1 MAFYSV
7 NRRLVAGLALVG
19 FMLAAAGCQ
28 SGDNGILNLGIGK
41 KTDPT
46 APPPPQDPK
55 VLASQLQAYCPKVTL
70 REGTAYFNT
79 YAKGTTAKPKPKKKK
94 GETAADAA
102 AEAAAAAAAQT
113 GPNGQ
118 PVDPDHDPTKIIYQ
132 ASVTDVTRDCS
143 HANGQLSMKIAVAGK
158 VVPGPMFAPG
168 TVTMPIRIAV
178 QHGNDVLYS
187 QLHQY
192 QVQVTDP
199 TAATQFVFTDAN
211 VVVPEPTAK
220 DYLAFAGYDDTTP
233 KVVAEKAKGKKK
245 KRAPATN

>member
-7 NRRLVAGLALVG
+7 NRRFVAGLALAG

-28 SGDNGILNLGIGK
+28 SSDNGILNLGFGK
-41 KTDPT
+41 KDPT

-55 VLASQLQAYCPKVTL
+55 IVASQLRAYCPKVTL
-70 REGTAYFNT
+70 RDGTAFFNT
-79 YAKGTTAKPKPKKKK
+79 YAKGTTAKPRKKK
-94 GETAADAA
+94 GDTAADA
-102 AEAAAAAAAQT
+102 EAHAAAAAAQT

-118 PVDPDHDPTKIIYQ
+118 PIDPDHDPSKVVYQ
-132 ASVTDVTRDCS
+132 ASISDVTRDCT

-158 VVPGPMFAPG
+158 VVPGPLFAPG

-199 TAATQFVFTDAN
+199 SAATQFVFTDAN
-211 VVVPEPTAK
+211 VVVPEPSAT
-220 DYLAFAGYDDTTP
+220 DYQAYAGYDENTP
-233 KVVAEKAKGKKK
+233 APAADKAKGKRK
-245 KRAPATN
+245 KRAPVTN

>member
-7 NRRLVAGLALVG
+7 NRRLVAGLALTG

-28 SGDNGILNLGIGK
+28 SSDNGILNLGFGK
-41 KTDPT
+41 KDPT

-55 VLASQLQAYCPKVTL
+55 ILASQLRAYCPRVTL
-70 REGTAYFNT
+70 RDGTAYFNT
-79 YAKGTTAKPKPKKKK
+79 YAKGATAKPKKKK
-94 GETAADAA
+94 GGAAADAE

-118 PVDPDHDPTKIIYQ
+118 PVDPAHDPSKIIYQ
-132 ASVTDVTRDCS
+132 AAITDVTRDCT

-178 QHGNDVLYS
+178 QHGDEVLYS
-187 QLHQY
+187 QLQPY

-199 TAATQFVFTDAN
+199 SAATQFVFVDSN
-211 VVVPEPTAK
+211 IVVPEPTAK
-220 DYLAFAGYDDTTP
+220 DYQAYAGYDESKPAAAAD
-233 KVVAEKAKGKKK
+233 KSKGKKK
-245 KRAPATN
+245 RKHAAATN

>member
-7 NRRLVAGLALVG
+7 NRRLVAGLALSG

-41 KTDPT
+41 KPDPT
-46 APPPPQDPK
+46 APIPPQDPK
-55 VLASQLQAYCPKVTL
+55 VLASQLRAYCPKVTL
-70 REGTAYFNT
+70 RDGTAFFNT
-79 YAKGTTAKPKPKKKK
+79 YAKGTAPKPKKKK
-94 GETAADAA
+94 GDAAADAE
-102 AEAAAAAAAQT
+102 AEAAAAAAQT

-118 PVDPDHDPTKIIYQ
+118 PVDPNHDPSKIIYQ
-132 ASVTDVTRDCS
+132 ASITDMTRDCT
-143 HANGQLSMKIAVAGK
+143 HADGQLSMKIAVAGK

-199 TAATQFVFTDAN
+199 TAATQFVFTDTN
-211 VVVPEPTAK
+211 VVVPEPTAR
-220 DYLAFAGYDDTTP
+220 DYQAYAGYDENTP
-233 KVVAEKAKGKKK
+233 APAVKAKGKKK

>member
-7 NRRLVAGLALVG
+7 DRRFVAGLALAG
-19 FMLAAAGCQ
+19 FMLAVAGCQ
-28 SGDNGILNLGIGK
+28 SSDNGILNLGFGK
-41 KTDPT
+41 KDPT

-55 VLASQLQAYCPKVTL
+55 ILASQLQAYCPKVTL
-70 REGTAYFNT
+70 RDGTAYFNT
-79 YAKGTTAKPKPKKKK
+79 YARGAKPKKKK
-94 GETAADAA
+94 GDAAADAQA
-102 AEAAAAAAAQT
+102 TAEAAAAQT

-118 PVDPDHDPTKIIYQ
+118 PVDPDHDPSKIIYQ
-132 ASVTDVTRDCS
+132 ASISDVTRDCT

-199 TAATQFVFTDAN
+199 SAATQFVFTDAN

-220 DYLAFAGYDDTTP
+220 DYQAYAGYDENTP
-233 KVVAEKAKGKKK
+233 AASADKSKGKRK

>member
-1 MAFYSV
+1 MAFFSV
-7 NRRLVAGLALVG
+7 NRRFVAGLALTG

-28 SGDNGILNLGIGK
+28 SSDNGILNLGIGK
-41 KTDPT
+41 KPDPT
-46 APPPPQDPK
+46 APIPPQDPK
-55 VLASQLQAYCPKVTL
+55 ILASQLQAYCPKVTL
-70 REGTAYFNT
+70 RDGTAYFNT
-79 YAKGTTAKPKPKKKK
+79 YAKGGTAKAKKKK
-94 GETAADAA
+94 LDPAAQ
-102 AEAAAAAAAQT
+102 AEADAAAAAAQT

-118 PVDPDHDPTKIIYQ
+118 PVDPDHDPSKIIYQ
-132 ASVTDVTRDCS
+132 ASISDMTRDCT

-178 QHGNDVLYS
+178 QHGDEVLYS

-199 TAATQFVFTDAN
+199 SAATQFVFTDTN
-211 VVVPEPTAK
+211 VVVPEPSAK
-220 DYLAFAGYDDTTP
+220 DYQAYAGFDENTP
-233 KVVAEKAKGKKK
+233 AAPADKSKGKRK